1 MENHGTKMPKILFTY
16 TEVQTISPRRV
27 AVATLY
33 FLGVF
38 VRSHIRTL
46 PEVHK
51 GEDGRDIRPDRARYG
66 LI

>member
-1 MENHGTKMPKILFTY
+1 MTKILKKIEDDGTQMPKILFTY
-16 TEVQTISPRRV
+16 TEVQNHP
-27 AVATLY
+27 LY

-38 VRSHIRTL
+38 VRAHIRTL

-51 GEDGRDIRPDRARYG
+51 GEDGRDIRSDRARYG